1 MPYRSIRMKEILGGL
16 LFGAA
21 FGASAADTI
30 TLRECASIAED
41 AARLRCFDLL
51 AAAAQPVSL
60 IPAAAEPL
68 PPATRRP
75 ALADDRAGLAAGEAR
90 TVTPLSS
97 RWELDP
103 ESKHGTW
110 SFRPHKPNYFLFA
123 RYTDSV
129 NQRPYVGHFKGADGR
144 DEGLDPAEVKFQLS
158 FKTKAAENLFG
169 RGADLWF
176 GYTQQNSW
184 QLYNSGISAPFRET
198 NYEPEIFVTVP
209 TDYPLLGLRG
219 RFVNFGFSHQS
230 NGRSEPLSRSWNRLY
245 AQAGFE
251 YGDKFQLILKPWYR
265 IRESADSDDNPGINR
280 YVGDYEAE
288 ASYRFGSQTLSL
300 LGRSTWDAKR
310 GFLQL
315 DWTFPLSSLL
325 QRDESSQGP
334 GQLKGYVQFT
344 TGYGESMIDYNHRQ
358 DTIGFGV
365 LLTDWM

>member
-1 MPYRSIRMKEILGGL
+1 MPRSSRTMREIFGTV

-21 FGASAADTI
+21 FGASAADTM

-41 AARLRCFDLL
+41 VARLRCFDRL
-51 AAAAQPVSL
+51 AAAAQTAAKPTPQPVSGD
-60 IPAAAEPL
+60 AAAADPS
-68 PPATRRP
+68 ATLRP
-75 ALADDRAGLAAGEAR
+75 ALAGEAR
-90 TVTPLSS
+90 TVTPLSA

-129 NQRPYVGHFKGADGR
+129 NQRPYVGYFKSANGR

-184 QLYNSGISAPFRET
+184 QLYNAGISAPFRET

-209 TDYPLLGLRG
+209 ADYPLLGLRG

-288 ASYRFGSQTLSL
+288 ASYRFGSQTLSM
-300 LGRSTWDAKR
+300 LGRSTWDARR

-315 DWTFPLSSLL
+315 DWTFPLSSWL
-325 QRDESSQGP
+325 QRDESSKSA